1 MPVQQRIMACCPV
14 FHLLHRVEV
23 PYYKGIHV
31 NDAHWSEEMLRARNE
46 TLFII
51 STIYSFKPRSCNN
64 ALTTGTIGI
73 SKISM
78 NSIIFVP
85 GLRNYGFSRTAL
97 FTNFKNTPVYL
108 KKAGLY

>member
-51 STIYSFKPRSCNN
+51 SIYSFKTRSCNN
-64 ALTTGTIGI
+64 ALTTETIGI

-85 GLRNYGFSRTAL
+85 GLRNYGF
-97 FTNFKNTPVYL
+97 FTDFKNTSVYL
-108 KKAGLY
+108 KKAGLLPTS